1 MMTTCYLQAGHRL
14 SFQRHIV
21 IERTLQAQLVGFCL
35 HKNKNDI
42 LRCAIRGMLYLYSI
56 NLTCTL
62 KMCAL
67 SKRWNIFVCC
77 FSCTFDI
84 DVVKMC

>member
-1 MMTTCYLQAGHRL
+1 MMTTCYLQAGHRP

-21 IERTLQAQLVGFCL
+21 IERTLQVQLVGFCL
-35 HKNKNDI
+35 HEKKNAI

-56 NLTCTL
+56 NLTYTL

-67 SKRWNIFVCC
+67 SKRLNIFVCC
-77 FSCTFDI
+77 FSCTFNI
-84 DVVKMC
+84 DVGKMC